1 MKNILN
7 KFIYF
12 INNKN
17 LIINLILFKLM
28 IKINKKTPAIHK
40 NVLYV
45 INKNN

>member
-7 KFIYF
+7 KFIYI

-28 IKINKKTPAIHK
+28 IKINK

>member
-17 LIINLILFKLM
+17 LIINLILFQQM
-28 IKINKKTPAIHK
+28 IKINK

>member
-7 KFIYF
+7 KFIYI

-17 LIINLILFKLM
+17 LIINLILFQQM
-28 IKINKKTPAIHK
+28 IKINK

>member
-7 KFIYF
+7 KFIYI

-17 LIINLILFKLM
+17 LIINLILFRISKALL
-28 IKINKKTPAIHK
+28 KATPTIHK